1 MIKKCKNI
9 WMVLSYIKH
18 LLILAFTI
26 TDCVSISAFALLVS
40 IPIGIASSGVGL
52 KICLVTAEN

>member
-1 MIKKCKNI
+1 MTRKYKKNQ
-9 WMVLSYIKH
+9 MVLNYIEP